1 MKISSYLTAIFSAI
15 LITSCSSSSSI
26 VADDSGLYEHDIA
39 TADNT
44 VNNTD
49 YSKIVK
55 KAEIQDENSLTREK
69 LTGLLSRNPNK
80 FSDNILEKFDKQREY
95 SADKKKSLTPEQLE
109 SIRQQ
114 KYLLYEYCS
123 IDIDGIIKIA
133 INKEDAEKIGIS
145 NDAYDTIIK
154 SITAYSGDSHHP
166 INQGDTRVYGK
177 KFDDGDTV
185 ILTTEWKF

>member
-1 MKISSYLTAIFSAI
+1 MKFFSYLTVIFSAI

-44 VNNTD
+44 VDNID
-49 YSKIVK
+49 YSKIIK

-95 SADKKKSLTPEQLE
+95 SAAKKKSLTLEQLE

-133 INKEDAEKIGIS
+133 INKDDAEKIGIS
-145 NDAYDTIIK
+145 NGAYDTIIK
-154 SITAYSGDSHHP
+154 SITVYDKDSYRP
-166 INQGDTRVYGK
+166 MNQGDIRVFGK

-185 ILTTEWKF
+185 ILTTEWKL

>member
-44 VNNTD
+44 VDNID
-49 YSKIVK
+49 YSKIIK

-95 SADKKKSLTPEQLE
+95 SAAKKKSLTLEQLE

-154 SITAYSGDSHHP
+154 SITVYDEDSHRP
-166 INQGDTRVYGK
+166 MNQGDIRMYGK
-177 KFDDGDTV
+177 GFDDGDTV
-185 ILTTEWKF
+185 ILTTEWKL

>member
-1 MKISSYLTAIFSAI
+1 MKISSYLTVIFSAI

-26 VADDSGLYEHDIA
+26 VADDSGLYEHYIA

-44 VNNTD
+44 VDNID
-49 YSKIVK
+49 YSKIIK

-177 KFDDGDTV
+177 SFDDGDTV